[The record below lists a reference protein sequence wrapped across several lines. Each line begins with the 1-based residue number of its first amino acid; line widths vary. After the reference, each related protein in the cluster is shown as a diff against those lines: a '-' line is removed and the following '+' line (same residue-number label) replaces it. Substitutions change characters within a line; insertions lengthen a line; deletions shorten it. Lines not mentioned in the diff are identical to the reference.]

1 MKPIA
6 AATVL
11 LLSLTGCGTET
22 SDAPDLEMIRD
33 RLNRN
38 ACRMIREEL
47 VFQMGELEFR
57 NDTTYSAVPGELLP
71 DSLLICP
78 VTSELLEMLVDG
90 DHRSIRCPSGHGETR
105 F

>member
-1 MKPIA
+1 MKPLAPAVVILF
-6 AATVL
+6 L
-11 LLSLTGCGTET
+11 LAGCGTET
-22 SDAPDLEMIRD
+22 SDAPDLDMIRD

-57 NDTTYSAVPGELLP
+57 NDSTYSAIPGELLP
-71 DSLLICP
+71 ESLLICP
-78 VTSELLEMLVDG
+78 VTTEAFEMLVDG
-90 DHRSIRCPSGHGETR
+90 DDRMIRCPSGHGETR

>member
-1 MKPIA
+1 MKSITA
-6 AATVL
+6 AAVL
-11 LLSLTGCGTET
+11 LLSLTGCGTEI
-22 SDAPDLEMIRD
+22 SDAPDLDMIRD

-38 ACRMIREEL
+38 ACRMVREDL

-57 NDTTYSAVPGELLP
+57 NDSTYSAIPGELLP

-78 VTSELLEMLVDG
+78 VTSETFEMLIDG
-90 DHRSIRCPSGHGETR
+90 DDRMIRCPSGHGETR